1 MMVSADP
8 DGTFVPMVGGDPDG
22 TDEDD
27 DNHEDCVWPSTRCA
41 V

>member
-8 DGTFVPMVGGDPDG
+8 DGMFVRMVGGDPDG
-22 TDEDD
+22 TDED